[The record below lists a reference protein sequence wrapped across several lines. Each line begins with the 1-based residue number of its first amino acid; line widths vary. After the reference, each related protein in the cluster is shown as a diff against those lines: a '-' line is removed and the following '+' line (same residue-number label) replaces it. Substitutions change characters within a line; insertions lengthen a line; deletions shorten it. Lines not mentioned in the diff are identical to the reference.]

1 MRATS
6 FILLFLMLLPVA
18 LSAQGNPV
26 EAVEVT
32 APGNRQ
38 LKLAVETPRG
48 LDAAPNGPAAKELG
62 DVITFD
68 MSMSGVMTAESREQ
82 APAIGPVSLSRTN
95 YLPWM
100 TDGFDLLVRG
110 EYSIKGDDLTIEF
123 RLFDVINRK
132 MMTAKRYLGKTRDLR
147 YFAHAFADEIMLV
160 VTGEKGCFTTHIAHV
175 SSGSGNKEVVIVDWD
190 GHNQLQLTRNGS
202 INLNPD
208 FSPDGR
214 EILFTSYKRGNPDL
228 YKRALSSAVEVPV
241 SNRKGLNITGTWS
254 PDGTRIA
261 LALSKDGN
269 SEIYT
274 LARDGSRPTRLTV
287 NPAIEVSPAWSPD
300 GGRIAFVSDRLG
312 KPQIFVM
319 NADGGNVRRLTNAG
333 GYNVNPHWSPK
344 GDKIA
349 YARMQGGGFQ
359 IYTINAD
366 GTGDTQLTTAGS
378 SENPAWSPDGRFIT
392 FSSKRGG
399 VEAIYVMRSD
409 GSGQTRVSQ
418 GKGHATQPA
427 WSAR

>member
-6 FILLFLMLLPVA
+6 FILLLLLMLPVA
-18 LSAQGNPV
+18 LFAQGNPI

-38 LKLAVETPRG
+38 LKLAVESPRT
-48 LDAAPNGPAAKELG
+48 LDAAPTNPAAKELG
-62 DVITFD
+62 EVITFD
-68 MSMSGVMTAESREQ
+68 LNISGVMTAETREQ
-82 APAIGPVSLSRTN
+82 AAAIGPVSLARTN

-110 EYSIKGDDLTIEF
+110 EYSIKGDELTIEL
-123 RLFDVINRK
+123 RLFDVINQK

-147 YFAHAFADEIMLV
+147 YFAHAFADEVMLV
-160 VTGEKGCFTTHIAHV
+160 VTGEKGCFTTHIAYV
-175 SSGSGNKEVVIVDWD
+175 SKGSGNKEIVIMDWD

-214 EILFTSYKRGNPDL
+214 EVLFTSYKRGNPDL
-228 YKRALSSAVEVPV
+228 YKRALSSTVEVPV
-241 SNRKGLNITGTWS
+241 SSRKGLNITGTWS
-254 PDGTRIA
+254 PDGNRIA

-274 LARDGSRPTRLTV
+274 LARDGGSPTRLTV
-287 NPAIEVSPAWSPD
+287 NPAIEVSPDWSPD
-300 GGRIAFVSDRLG
+300 GSRIVFVSDRLG

-319 NADGGNVRRLTNAG
+319 DSDGGNVRRLTVAG

-359 IYTINAD
+359 IYTINPD
-366 GTGDTQLTTAGS
+366 GTGDTQLTTVGS

-418 GKGHATQPA
+418 GKGNATQPA
-427 WSAR
+427 WSTR

>member
-1 MRATS
+1 MIKI
-6 FILLFLMLLPVA
+6 FFLLLLLVTLP
-18 LSAQGNPV
+18 AQSGAV

-38 LKLAVETPRG
+38 LKLAVETPRS
-48 LDAAPNGPAAKELG
+48 LAAAPNVAAARELST
-62 DVITFD
+62 VIAFD
-68 MSMSGVMTAESREQ
+68 MNMSGVIAAETREQ
-82 APAIGPVSLSRTN
+82 VLSVAPVPLAGTN
-95 YLPWM
+95 FLPW
-100 TDGFDLLVRG
+100 TAAGFDLLVRG
-110 EYSIKGDDLTIEF
+110 EYSVTGDDLTVEF
-123 RLFDVINRK
+123 RLFDLLNGK
-132 MMTAKRYLGKTRDLR
+132 MMTAKRYLGKTKDLR

-160 VTGEKGCFTTHIAHV
+160 ATGEKGCFTTHIAYV
-175 SSGSGNKEVVIVDWD
+175 SSQSGNKEIVIMNWD
-190 GHNQLQLTRNGS
+190 GHNQLQMTRNGS

-228 YKRALSSAVEVPV
+228 YKRALSNTVEVPV
-241 SNRKGLNITGTWS
+241 SKRKGLNITGVWS
-254 PDGTRIA
+254 PDGSRIA
-261 LALSKDGN
+261 LSLSKDGN

-274 LARDGSRPTRLTV
+274 LAKDGSSPIRLTV

-300 GGRIAFVSDRLG
+300 GTRIAFVSDRLG

-319 NADGGNVRRLTNAG
+319 NADGGNVHRLTTAG
-333 GYNVNPHWSPK
+333 SYNVNPRWSPK

-349 YARMQGGGFQ
+349 YARMNGGGFQ
-359 IYTINAD
+359 IFTINSD
-366 GTGDTQLTTAGS
+366 GTGDTQLTSVGS

-418 GKGHATQPA
+418 GKGKGTQPA
-427 WSAR
+427 WSSR

>member
-1 MRATS
+1 MIKI
-6 FILLFLMLLPVA
+6 FFLLLLLVTLP
-18 LSAQGNPV
+18 AQSGAV

-38 LKLAVETPRG
+38 LKLAVETPRS
-48 LDAAPNGPAAKELG
+48 LAAAANPAAARELG
-62 DVITFD
+62 DVIAFD
-68 MSMSGVMTAESREQ
+68 MNMSGVIAAETREQ
-82 APAIGPVSLSRTN
+82 VLSVAPVPLAGTN
-95 YLPWM
+95 FLPW
-100 TDGFDLLVRG
+100 TAAGFDLLVRG
-110 EYSIKGDDLTIEF
+110 EYSVTGDDLTVEF
-123 RLFDVINRK
+123 RLFDLLNGK
-132 MMTAKRYLGKTRDLR
+132 MMTAKRYLGKTKDLR

-160 VTGEKGCFTTHIAHV
+160 ATGEKGCFTTHIAYV
-175 SSGSGNKEVVIVDWD
+175 SSQSGNKEIVIMNWD
-190 GHNQLQLTRNGS
+190 GHNQLQMTRNGS

-228 YKRALSSAVEVPV
+228 YKRALSNTVEVPV
-241 SNRKGLNITGTWS
+241 SKRKGLNITGVWS
-254 PDGTRIA
+254 PDGSRIA
-261 LALSKDGN
+261 LSLSKDGN

-274 LARDGSRPTRLTV
+274 LAKDGSSPIRLTV

-300 GGRIAFVSDRLG
+300 GTRIAFVSDRLG

-319 NADGGNVRRLTNAG
+319 NADGGNVHRLTTAG
-333 GYNVNPHWSPK
+333 SYNVNPRWSPK

-349 YARMQGGGFQ
+349 YARMNGGGFQ
-359 IYTINAD
+359 IFTINSD
-366 GTGDTQLTTAGS
+366 GTGDTQLTSVGS

-418 GKGHATQPA
+418 GKGKGTQPA
-427 WSAR
+427 WSTR

>member
-1 MRATS
+1 MKTLYC
-6 FILLFLMLLPVA
+6 LLIYMIIAIPLQV
-18 LSAQGNPV
+18 SAETGYI
-26 EAVEVT
+26 EVT

-38 LKLAVETPRG
+38 LKLAVETPRS
-48 LDAAPNGPAAKELG
+48 LDAASNSQAARELG
-62 DVITFD
+62 DVIAFD
-68 MSMSGVMTAESREQ
+68 MNMSAVVAAEIREQ
-82 APAIGPVSLSRTN
+82 MALNGPVSLAGTS
-95 YLPWM
+95 YLPWASS
-100 TDGFDLLVRG
+100 GFDLLVRG
-110 EYSIKGDDLTIEF
+110 EYSIKGDNLTVEF
-123 RLFDVINRK
+123 RLFDVLNRK
-132 MMTAKRYLGKTRDLR
+132 MMTAKRYLGKTKDLR
-147 YFAHAFADEIMLV
+147 FFAHSFADEIMLV
-160 VTGEKGCFTTHIAHV
+160 VTGEKGCFTTHIAYV
-175 SSGSGNKEVVIVDWD
+175 SRQTGNKEIVIMNWD
-190 GHNQLQLTRNGS
+190 GHDQVQLTRNGS

-214 EILFTSYKRGNPDL
+214 EILFTSYKRRNPDL
-228 YKRALSSAVEVPV
+228 YKRALSSTVEVPV

-254 PDGTRIA
+254 PDGSRIA

-287 NPAIEVSPAWSPD
+287 NPAIEVSPVWSPD
-300 GGRIAFVSDRLG
+300 GSRIAFVSDRLG
-312 KPQIFVM
+312 KPQIFIM
-319 NADGGNVRRLTNAG
+319 NADGSTVRRLTTAG
-333 GYNVNPHWSPK
+333 GYNVNPRWSPK

-359 IYTINAD
+359 IYTINTD
-366 GTGDTQLTTAGS
+366 GTGDTQLTSAGS

-399 VEAIYVMRSD
+399 AEAIYVMRSD

-418 GKGHATQPA
+418 GRGSATQPA